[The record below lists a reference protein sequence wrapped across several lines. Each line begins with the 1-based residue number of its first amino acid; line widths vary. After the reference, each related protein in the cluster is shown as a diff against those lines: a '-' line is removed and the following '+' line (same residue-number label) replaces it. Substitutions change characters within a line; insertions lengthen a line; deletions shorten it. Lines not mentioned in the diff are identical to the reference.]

1 MSGLVSTMARQ
12 LLGGKRWWFVSPRGV
27 SMGIRKLGRVGR
39 IREYTGGFLLT
50 LPSVVLNGVL
60 VYVAGIGVGL
70 WAAVVVLALWF
81 VIGCA
86 VASAT
91 WFHPNRGQAAAA
103 YGFRRPV
110 GAEPDLLAA
119 AWSDVTRTAGVDGWP
134 YSLWVQQSGA
144 LNAFAAPARMV
155 AVTSWAIGSLRPRQL
170 AAVVAHELAHH
181 LMLDPRLRLLDDWV
195 SLPARMVRA
204 IGRIPVRLARGPG
217 VGRFLI
223 RSATSA
229 ALLVGVAVVLTPRIG
244 APTVAVL
251 VALLLLEPLTVA
263 ARSRRAEFAADRM
276 AVDLGYGRDLHGAL
290 RKWLPYESSPA
301 STLLAA
307 RARWPGTHPPTTE
320 RLQAIRRTAPA

>member
-1 MSGLVSTMARQ
+1 MARQ

-91 WFHPNRGQAAAA
+91 WFHPNRGQAAA
-103 YGFRRPV
+103 
-110 GAEPDLLAA
+110 
-119 AWSDVTRTAGVDGWP
+119 
-134 YSLWVQQSGA
+134 
-144 LNAFAAPARMV
+144 
-155 AVTSWAIGSLRPRQL
+155 
-170 AAVVAHELAHH
+170 
-181 LMLDPRLRLLDDWV
+181 
-195 SLPARMVRA
+195 
-204 IGRIPVRLARGPG
+204 
-217 VGRFLI
+217 
-223 RSATSA
+223 
-229 ALLVGVAVVLTPRIG
+229 
-244 APTVAVL
+244 
-251 VALLLLEPLTVA
+251 
-263 ARSRRAEFAADRM
+263 RSRWAEFAADRM

-307 RARWPGTHPPTTE
+307 RGRWLGTHPPTTE